1 MSENKKG
8 IVRFWHKHPVLM
20 NFLTIIVVAALL
32 AWLIG
37 VVFLNYWTR
46 HGDEVE
52 MPQVENLNV
61 SAATRILQDADF
73 EVSLDSVYSNDV
85 APGTVIRQIPRE
97 NSMVKRGGTA
107 YLQYVC
113 YTTKKAKVPEF
124 IDGPLAS
131 AMTNFKSRGFENIEI
146 VEVSSDQDD
155 LVLGATYNGLELKPG
170 MEIPVTARIVIK
182 VAVAVNNNFYND
194 SVYQEDAD
202 AEFIDSMFDDN
213 FEYEE

>member
-1 MSENKKG
+1 MSENKNG
-8 IVRFWHKHPVLM
+8 IVRFWHMHPVLM

-73 EVSLDSVYSNDV
+73 EVSLDSVYSSEV

-131 AMTNFKSRGFENIEI
+131 AMNNFKSRGFENIEI
-146 VEVSSDQDD
+146 VKVSSDQND

-182 VAVAVNNNFYND
+182 VAVSVPDNFYND

-202 AEFIDSMFDDN
+202 AEFIDSMFDEG

>member
-1 MSENKKG
+1 MSENKNG
-8 IVRFWHKHPVLM
+8 IVRFWHIHPVLM

-61 SAATRILQDADF
+61 DAATRILRDADF
-73 EVSLDSVYSNDV
+73 EVSLDSVYSSEV

-131 AMTNFKSRGFENIEI
+131 AMNNFKSRGFENIEI
-146 VEVSSDQDD
+146 VEVSSDQND

-182 VAVAVNNNFYND
+182 VAVSVPDNFYND
-194 SVYQEDAD
+194 SVYLEDAD
-202 AEFIDSMFDDN
+202 AEFIDSMFDEG

>member
-20 NFLTIIVVAALL
+20 NFLTIIVSAVLL
-32 AWLIG
+32 VWLVG

-61 SAATRILQDADF
+61 DAATRILRDADF
-73 EVSLDSVYSNDV
+73 EVSLDSVYSSEV

-131 AMTNFKSRGFENIEI
+131 AKTNFKSRGFENIEI

-182 VAVAVNNNFYND
+182 VAVCVNNNFYND

-202 AEFIDSMFDDN
+202 AEFIETMYDEG

>member
-20 NFLTIIVVAALL
+20 NFLTIIVSAVLL
-32 AWLIG
+32 VWLIG

-61 SAATRILQDADF
+61 DAATRILRDADF
-73 EVSLDSVYSNDV
+73 EVSLDSVYSSEV

-131 AMTNFKSRGFENIEI
+131 AMNNFKSRGFENIEI
-146 VEVSSDQDD
+146 VEVSSDQND

-182 VAVAVNNNFYND
+182 VAVSVPDNFYND
-194 SVYQEDAD
+194 SVYQEDVD
-202 AEFIDSMFDDN
+202 AEFIDSMFDEG

>member
-8 IVRFWHKHPVLM
+8 IVRFWHEHPVLM
-20 NFLTIIVVAALL
+20 NFLTIIVMAALL
-32 AWLIG
+32 VWLVG

-61 SAATRILQDADF
+61 SDASRILKDADF
-73 EVSLDSVYSNDV
+73 EVALDSVYSSEV
-85 APGTVIRQIPRE
+85 APGTVIRQVPRE

-124 IDGPLAS
+124 IDGPLS
-131 AMTNFKSRGFENIEI
+131 AAMNNFKSRGFENIDI
-146 VEVSSDQDD
+146 VEVPSEQDD

-170 MEIPVTARIVIK
+170 MEIPVTAHIVIN
-182 VAVAVNNNFYND
+182 VAVCVNNNFYND

-202 AEFIDSMFDDN
+202 AEFIDSMFDDG

>member
-1 MSENKKG
+1 MSENKNG
-8 IVRFWHKHPVLM
+8 IVRFWHIHPVLM

-61 SAATRILQDADF
+61 DAATRILRDADF
-73 EVSLDSVYSNDV
+73 EVSLDSVYSNEV

-113 YTTKKAKVPEF
+113 YYYLLPTLF
-124 IDGPLAS
+124 
-131 AMTNFKSRGFENIEI
+131 F
-146 VEVSSDQDD
+146 Q
-155 LVLGATYNGLELKPG
+155 
-170 MEIPVTARIVIK
+170 
-182 VAVAVNNNFYND
+182 
-194 SVYQEDAD
+194 
-202 AEFIDSMFDDN
+202 
-213 FEYEE
+213 

>member
-1 MSENKKG
+1 MSENKNG
-8 IVRFWHKHPVLM
+8 IVRFWHIHPVLM

-61 SAATRILQDADF
+61 DAATRILRDADF
-73 EVSLDSVYSNDV
+73 EVSLDSVYSNEV

-131 AMTNFKSRGFENIEI
+131 AMNNFKSRGFENIEI
-146 VEVSSDQDD
+146 VEVSSDQND

-182 VAVAVNNNFYND
+182 VAVSVPDNFYND
-194 SVYQEDAD
+194 SVYQEDAH
-202 AEFIDSMFDDN
+202 AEFIDSMFDEG